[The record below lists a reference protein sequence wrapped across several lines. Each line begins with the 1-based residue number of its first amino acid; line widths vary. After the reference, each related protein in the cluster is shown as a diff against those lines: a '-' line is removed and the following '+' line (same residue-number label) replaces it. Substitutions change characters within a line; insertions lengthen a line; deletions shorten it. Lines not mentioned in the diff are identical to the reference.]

1 MTISTTTAV
10 PARQITDEDVAYMKS
25 FIGESAVVVQWN
37 EEASTDS
44 IRHYAWGIG
53 DENPLWLSDSYA
65 QTTRYGTR
73 IAPPTF
79 LYSVCDAEVAMGMS
93 EGIQAIHLGADL
105 DFRRPIRLGERVRAR
120 AFVEDVR
127 ERVGRRSGR
136 LVEQVGRTDYFVG
149 EELVG
154 IVRNTIVCVARSSDG
169 QRMHEPRDPHVYTD
183 EEKEQIRAA
192 ILAEEIRGQR
202 TRFAETVSIGDVV
215 PQVVKGPLD
224 LITMTAYYAG
234 AIGTAGYR
242 GVETRV
248 RQQERV
254 RNGDPSAP
262 TNLGPEH
269 FLSEPFPSLGHQDAA
284 MAHAIGMPGAYD
296 NGNQR
301 VSWMAHC
308 VTNWMGDD
316 ADLVSLSVRI
326 KQPGVFGDTQWIGG
340 GVTRVFH
347 DEIHGAC
354 AEVTVKAINQLGVE
368 TTSAVA
374 VVSLAETRIS

>member
-1 MTISTTTAV
+1 MTAATTGV
-10 PARQITDEDVAYMKS
+10 PAKQITDEDVAYMKS

-53 DENPLWLSDSYA
+53 DENPLWLSESYA
-65 QTTRYGTR
+65 QTTRHGTR

-154 IVRNTIVCVARSSDG
+154 IVRNTIVCVARSSEG

-202 TRFAETVSIGDVV
+202 TRFAETVSVGDVV

-340 GVTRVFH
+340 EATRVFR
-347 DEIHGAC
+347 DETHGAC

-374 VVSLAETRIS
+374 VVSLAETRSS

>member
-1 MTISTTTAV
+1 MNTATTVV
-10 PARQITDEDVAYMKS
+10 PARQITDDDVAYMKS
-25 FIGESAVVVQWN
+25 FIGQSAVVVQWN

-65 QTTRYGTR
+65 QATRYGTR

-154 IVRNTIVCVARSSDG
+154 IVRNTIVCVARSSEG

-202 TRFAETVSIGDVV
+202 TRFAETVSVGDVL

-262 TNLGPEH
+262 TNLGSEH

-340 GVTRVFH
+340 EVTRTFR
-347 DEIHGAC
+347 DERLGAC
-354 AEVTVKAINQLGVE
+354 AEVTVKAMNQLGVE
-368 TTSAVA
+368 STSAVA
-374 VVSLAETRIS
+374 VVSLAEARIV

>member
-1 MTISTTTAV
+1 
-10 PARQITDEDVAYMKS
+10 
-25 FIGESAVVVQWN
+25 
-37 EEASTDS
+37 
-44 IRHYAWGIG
+44 
-53 DENPLWLSDSYA
+53 
-65 QTTRYGTR
+65 
-73 IAPPTF
+73 
-79 LYSVCDAEVAMGMS
+79 VCDAEVAMGMS
-93 EGIQAIHLGADL
+93 EGIQAIHLDADL

-154 IVRNTIVCVARSSDG
+154 IVRNTIVCVARSSEG
-169 QRMHEPRDPHVYTD
+169 QRMHEPRDPNVYTD

-192 ILAEEIRGQR
+192 ILAEEIRGRR
-202 TRFAETVSIGDVV
+202 TRFAETVSVGDVL

-340 GVTRVFH
+340 EVTRVFR
-347 DEIHGAC
+347 DESHGAC

-374 VVSLAETRIS
+374 VVSLAETRSS

>member
-1 MTISTTTAV
+1 MTTTAPTGKAV
-10 PARQITDEDVAYMKS
+10 PSKQISDEDVAYMKS
-25 FIGESAVVVQWN
+25 FIGQSAVVVQWN
-37 EEASTDS
+37 EEASADT

-53 DENPLWLSDSYA
+53 DENPLWLDETYA
-65 QTTRYGTR
+65 RNTRFATR
-73 IAPPTF
+73 VAPPTF
-79 LYSVCDAEVAMGMS
+79 LYSICDAELAMGMS
-93 EGIQAIHLGADL
+93 EGLQALHLGADVE
-105 DFRRPIRLGERVRAR
+105 FHRPIRLGERIRAR
-120 AFVEDVR
+120 SFVEDVR
-127 ERVGRRSGR
+127 EREGRRSGR

-154 IVRNTIVCVARSSDG
+154 TVRNTIVCVARSTEST
-169 QRMHEPRDPHVYTD
+169 RMHEPRDPHLYTD
-183 EEKEQIRAA
+183 EELAEIRTE
-192 ILAEEIRGQR
+192 ILAEEVRGPR
-202 TRFAETVSIGDVV
+202 ARFADTVHVGDVI
-215 PQVVKGPLD
+215 PKVVKGPLD

-254 RNGDPSAP
+254 RNGHPLAP

-284 MAHAIGMPGAYD
+284 MARAIGMPGAYD

-316 ADLVSLSVRI
+316 ADLLKISVRI

-340 GVTRVFH
+340 EVTRVFE
-347 DEIHGAC
+347 DKTHGAC
-354 AEVTVKAINQLGVE
+354 AELTLKAVNQLGVE
-368 TTSAVA
+368 TTTAVA
-374 VVSLAETRIS
+374 IVSLPEA

>member
-1 MTISTTTAV
+1 MTAATTGV
-10 PARQITDEDVAYMKS
+10 PAKQITDEDVAYMKS

-154 IVRNTIVCVARSSDG
+154 IVRNTLVCVARSSDG

-183 EEKEQIRAA
+183 EEKEEIRAA
-192 ILAEEIRGQR
+192 ILAEEIRGQH
-202 TRFAETVSIGDVV
+202 TRFAETVSVGDVL

-308 VTNWMGDD
+308 LTNWMGDD

-340 GVTRVFH
+340 EVTRVFH
-347 DEIHGAC
+347 HEIHGAC
-354 AEVTVKAINQLGVE
+354 VEVTVKAINQLGVE

-374 VVSLAETRIS
+374 VVSLAETRAS

>member
-1 MTISTTTAV
+1 MTTTNTV
-10 PARQITDEDVAYMKS
+10 PSKQITDEDVAYMKS
-25 FIGESAVVVQWN
+25 FIGESAVLVQWN
-37 EEASTDS
+37 EEASTDT

-53 DENPLWLSDSYA
+53 DENPLWLSDTYA
-65 QTTRYGTR
+65 QNTRFGGR
-73 IAPPTF
+73 VAPPTF
-79 LYSVCDAEVAMGMS
+79 LYSVCDAEIAMGMS
-93 EGIQAIHLGADL
+93 EGIQALHLGADVE
-105 DFRRPIRLGERVRAR
+105 FRRPIKLGERVRAR
-120 AFVEDVR
+120 GFVEDVR
-127 ERVGRRSGR
+127 EREGRRSGR

-154 IVRNTIVCVARSSDG
+154 TVRNTIVCVARSSEST
-169 QRMHEPRDPHVYTD
+169 RMHEPREPHVYTE
-183 EEKEQIRAA
+183 EEKERIRRD
-192 ILAEEIRGQR
+192 ILAEQIRGPR
-202 TRFAETVSIGDVV
+202 PRFAETVQVGDRI
-215 PQVVKGPLD
+215 PAVVKGPLD

-269 FLSEPFPSLGHQDAA
+269 FLSEPFPSLGHQDPA

-308 VTNWMGDD
+308 ITNWMGDD

-326 KQPGVFGDTQWIGG
+326 KQPNIFGDTQWIDGE
-340 GVTRVFH
+340 VTRVYNH
-347 DEIHGAC
+347 EEHGSC
-354 AEVTVKAINQLGVE
+354 ADVAIKGVNQLGVE
-368 TTSAVA
+368 TTTAVA
-374 VVSLAETRIS
+374 TVSLPETKVG

>member
-1 MTISTTTAV
+1 MTTATAAGV
-10 PARQITDEDVAYMKS
+10 PAKRITDEDVAYMKS

-154 IVRNTIVCVARSSDG
+154 VVRNTIVCVARSSEG

-202 TRFAETVSIGDVV
+202 TRFAGTVSVGDVI

-284 MAHAIGMPGAYD
+284 MARAIGMPGAYD

-340 GVTRVFH
+340 EVTRVFR
-347 DEIHGAC
+347 DENQGAC

-374 VVSLAETRIS
+374 VVSLAETQSR

>member
-1 MTISTTTAV
+1 MTTATTVV
-10 PARQITDEDVAYMKS
+10 PARQITDDDVAYMQS
-25 FIGESAVVVQWN
+25 FIGQSAVVVQWN

-65 QTTRYGTR
+65 QATRYGTR

-154 IVRNTIVCVARSSDG
+154 IVRNTIVCVARSSEG
-169 QRMHEPRDPHVYTD
+169 QRMHERRDPHVYTD
-183 EEKEQIRAA
+183 EEKDQIRAA

-202 TRFAETVSIGDVV
+202 TRFAETVSVGDVL

-254 RNGDPSAP
+254 RKGDPSAP

-269 FLSEPFPSLGHQDAA
+269 FLSEPFPSLGHQDAS

-340 GVTRVFH
+340 EVTRTFS
-347 DEIHGAC
+347 DENLGAC
-354 AEVTVKAINQLGVE
+354 AEVTVKALNQLGVE

-374 VVSLAETRIS
+374 VVSLAETRTS

>member
-1 MTISTTTAV
+1 MTTTPV
-10 PARQITDEDVAYMKS
+10 PTKQVSDEDVAYMKS
-25 FIGESAVVVQWN
+25 FLGQSAVVVQWN
-37 EEASTDS
+37 EEASRDS

-53 DENPLWLSDSYA
+53 DENPLWLDDTYA
-65 QTTRYGTR
+65 KGTRFGTR

-79 LYSVCDAEVAMGMS
+79 LYSVCDAELAMGMS
-93 EGIQAIHLGADL
+93 EGLQALHLGADL
-105 DFRRPIRLGERVRAR
+105 EFHRPIRLGEAVRAR
-120 AFVEDVR
+120 SFVEDVR
-127 ERVGRRSGR
+127 EREGRRSGR
-136 LVEQVGRTDYFVG
+136 LVEQIGRTDYFVG

-154 IVRNTIVCVARSSDG
+154 TVRNTIVCVARSSETA
-169 QRMHEPRDPHVYTD
+169 RMHEPRDPHVYTD
-183 EEKEQIRAA
+183 EEKEEIRTA

-202 TRFAETVSIGDVV
+202 ARFAHTVKVGDVV

-254 RNGDPSAP
+254 RNGDPTAP

-269 FLSEPFPSLGHQDAA
+269 FLSEPFPSLGHQDAEVA
-284 MAHAIGMPGAYD
+284 RAIGMPGAYD

-340 GVTRVFH
+340 EVTRVFQ
-347 DEIHGAC
+347 DDKHGAC
-354 AEVTVKAINQLGVE
+354 AEVTLKATNQLGQE
-368 TTSAVA
+368 TTTAVA
-374 VVSLAETRIS
+374 IVSLPEA

>member
-1 MTISTTTAV
+1 MTTATTGV
-10 PARQITDEDVAYMKS
+10 PAKQITDEDVSYIKS
-25 FIGESAVVVQWN
+25 FIGKSAVVVQWN

-105 DFRRPIRLGERVRAR
+105 DLRRPIRLGERVRAR

-154 IVRNTIVCVARSSDG
+154 IVRNTIVCVARSSEG

-202 TRFAETVSIGDVV
+202 TRLAETVSVGDLV

-340 GVTRVFH
+340 EVTRVFR
-347 DEIHGAC
+347 DENQGAC

-374 VVSLAETRIS
+374 VVSLAETQSR

>member
-1 MTISTTTAV
+1 MTTATTGV
-10 PARQITDEDVAYMKS
+10 PAKQITDEDVSYIKS
-25 FIGESAVVVQWN
+25 FIGKSAVVVQWN

-105 DFRRPIRLGERVRAR
+105 DLRRPIRLGERVRAR

-154 IVRNTIVCVARSSDG
+154 IVRNTIVCVARSSEG

-202 TRFAETVSIGDVV
+202 TRFAETVSVGDLV

-340 GVTRVFH
+340 EVTRVFR
-347 DEIHGAC
+347 DENQGAC

-374 VVSLAETRIS
+374 VVSLAETQSR

>member
-1 MTISTTTAV
+1 MTTATTVV
-10 PARQITDEDVAYMKS
+10 PARQITDDDVAYMKS
-25 FIGESAVVVQWN
+25 FIGQSAVVVQWN

-65 QTTRYGTR
+65 QATRYGTR

-120 AFVEDVR
+120 AFVEEVR

-154 IVRNTIVCVARSSDG
+154 IVRNTIVCVARSSEG

-202 TRFAETVSIGDVV
+202 TRFAETVSVGDVL

-262 TNLGPEH
+262 TNLGSEH

-340 GVTRVFH
+340 EVTRTFR
-347 DEIHGAC
+347 DEHLGAC
-354 AEVTVKAINQLGVE
+354 AEVTVKAMNQLGVE
-368 TTSAVA
+368 STSAVA
-374 VVSLAETRIS
+374 VVSLAEARIV